1 MDSITKALGQMSS
14 ATAVVAGMASGLAL
28 FLVEYTV
35 KTILNKFW
43 SKKTDQTESTT
54 KEDVT

>member
-43 SKKTDQTESTT
+43 SKKTD
-54 KEDVT
+54 